1 MSQSVSYNI
10 REIIL
15 SEVQA
20 QTPTNQMQQT
30 LQRGSVLNAVRKKL
44 PMGVSDQAILTEWSD
59 LFRSGLFAWGLN
71 LSNVDAPHFHVTER
85 GQQAIAYIARDPA
98 NPAAYLRHLDSIAKL
113 PDVAASYLRESL
125 DCYVDGRF
133 KASAV
138 MVGCAAKSVILTLRD
153 STVTKL
159 QTLNKPVPKPMED
172 WRIKVISD
180 SLYDFFHGHAKS
192 FSRELK
198 EPFEAYWSAFAQQ
211 IRAVRNEVG
220 HPSSIDPVTPDTV
233 HASLLVFPELAR
245 LAKGLTE
252 WVSTTLV

>member
-1 MSQSVSYNI
+1 MSQSVNYNI
-10 REIIL
+10 RELIL
-15 SEVQA
+15 SEVKA
-20 QTPTNQMQQT
+20 QTPTNHMQQN
-30 LQRGSVLNAVRKKL
+30 LQRGPVLKAVRKEL
-44 PMGVSDQAILTEWSD
+44 PSGVDDQAILTEWSD
-59 LFRSGLFAWGLN
+59 LFRTGLLAWGLN
-71 LSNVDAPHFHVTER
+71 LMNPNPPHFHVTER
-85 GQQAIAYIARDPA
+85 GQQVIAYIARDPA

-113 PDVAASYLRESL
+113 ADVAASYLREGL

-138 MVGCAAKSVILTLRD
+138 MLGCAAESVILTLRD
-153 STVTKL
+153 STVMKL
-159 QTLNKPVPKPMED
+159 QALSKPVPKPMEG

-180 SLYDFFHGHAKS
+180 SLYDFFQGHVNT

-252 WVSTTLV
+252 WVTTSLT